1 MVFQMI
7 WAIHMS
13 SSAVD
18 WQSTVAGAAQCGIED
33 MTCTHAC
40 PNVSTTL
47 GEVGVTMDGSNN
59 VCENVCRVKRRP
71 DHAHETAASTDP
83 RINPG

>member
-1 MVFQMI
+1 
-7 WAIHMS
+7 MS

-18 WQSTVAGAAQCGIED
+18 WQSTVAGAAQCGIEN

-59 VCENVCRVKRRP
+59 VCENVCRVKLRP

-83 RINPG
+83 LMNPA